1 MKNIGYFFVLIFII
15 IGFSKCYYNNEETL
29 YADLTNSCDTANITF
44 KAKVVPILKEHCYK
58 CHSNAVAT
66 DNGAGIRLEDYGD
79 VKNNLN
85 RVYGAIT
92 HQDNFSAMPK
102 DMTAKIDT
110 CQIKI
115 IRIWMEAGGLDN

>member
-1 MKNIGYFFVLIFII
+1 MNKIVYSFVLILVV

-29 YADLTNSCDTANITF
+29 YPDMTNSCDTTNVTF
-44 KAKVVPILKEHCYK
+44 KAKIVPILKEHCYK
-58 CHSNAVAT
+58 CHSNAVAV
-66 DNGAGIRLEDYGD
+66 DNGAGIRLENYAD
-79 VKNNLN
+79 VKLHLS

-92 HQDNFSAMPK
+92 HQDGFVSMPK

-110 CQIKI
+110 CHIKK

>member
-1 MKNIGYFFVLIFII
+1 MKNTGCFFVLILII

-29 YADLTNSCDTANITF
+29 YADLTNSCDTTNITF
-44 KAKVVPILKEHCYK
+44 KAKVVPVLKEHCYK
-58 CHSNAVAT
+58 CHSNAVAA
-66 DNGAGIRLEDYGD
+66 DNGAGIRLEDYVD
-79 VKNNLN
+79 VKLRLN

-92 HQDNFSAMPK
+92 HQDNFLPMPK
-102 DMTAKIDT
+102 DMTTKIDT